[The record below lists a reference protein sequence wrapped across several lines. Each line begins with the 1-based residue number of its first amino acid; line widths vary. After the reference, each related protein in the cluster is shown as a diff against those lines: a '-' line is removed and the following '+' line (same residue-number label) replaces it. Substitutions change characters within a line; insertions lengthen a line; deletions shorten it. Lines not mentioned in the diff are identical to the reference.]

1 MPDDHPLLGGN
12 RCLDFINSPGE
23 LPALFGDREPSLAEL
38 RRGRR
43 FREVLTRIFNA
54 EASGVGAAAD
64 DLDAL
69 NRVLASCGARRG
81 LVSTVRGYGW
91 GWVAAPGPDDLLW
104 PVAFA
109 AARLLEG
116 PDLARLKACDACGRL
131 FLDASRNRARRWCD
145 MQGCGNREKQ
155 RRWRQTAPD

>member
-1 MPDDHPLLGGN
+1 MPADIRPLDGN
-12 RCLDFINSPGE
+12 RSLDFINSPGE
-23 LPALFGDREPSLAEL
+23 LAALFSDRDPTPSEL
-38 RRGRR
+38 RRASRLRYILG
-43 FREVLTRIFNA
+43 RIFSA
-54 EASGVGAAAD
+54 EASGVGAAAA

-69 NRVLASCGARRG
+69 NRVLARCGARRG

-91 GWVAAPGPDDLLW
+91 GWVGGAGPDDLLW
-104 PVAFA
+104 PIAFA

-116 PDLARLKACDACGRL
+116 PDLARLKACDGCGQL
-131 FLDASRNRARRWCD
+131 FLDSSRNRARRWCD